1 MDHGVDGPSEAGVRH
16 FDTANAYNNEAELG
30 AALREGDTGENVF
43 VATKVSPTAGASARD
58 AVAAAADRLKRAPD
72 CVYVHSPL
80 APKEKRLETWA
91 ALNEARREG
100 LCRTLGAANCGLRHL
115 KELEV
120 AGPAPALVQLELS
133 PYLAR
138 PDILGAHYTVWQA
151 HPDLARRYASQ
162 GFCLAAYG
170 GGRTELGALEVA
182 DNLHFRTLD
191 LPEGHVHQGDNFTPG
206 GVTYSA
212 AWTPWWVLLAAS
224 VVWTLGLGGAAAG
237 LLIRRR

>member
-1 MDHGVDGPSEAGVRH
+1 MFERSLATWSASPCAAKTPTIFGVTNPIA
-16 FDTANAYNNEAELG
+16 AIELR
-30 AALREGDTGENVF
+30 AALDALDRDNVHMEMFFHPDTYPLGE
-43 VATKVSPTAGASARD
+43 AM
-58 AVAAAADRLKRAPD
+58 
-72 CVYVHSPL
+72 
-80 APKEKRLETWA
+80 WM
-91 ALNEARREG
+91 
-100 LCRTLGAANCGLRHL
+100 
-115 KELEV
+115 
-120 AGPAPALVQLELS
+120 QLELS